1 MFELY
6 KPINNIYTSTIQQ
19 CIPFTTSTQYK
30 NLIVIQEKTSNIDF
44 LLTSHRNTNCDSEK
58 SKKKYFFSITAI
70 PHSQTQFKNQSS
82 SKTKMFKAYVDRNRA
97 KQAVKPQGNN
107 QTGVLYYRVGKNGT
121 ETNFCNGLEVGR
133 TTRLLSL
140 MLSIEML

>member
-1 MFELY
+1 
-6 KPINNIYTSTIQQ
+6 
-19 CIPFTTSTQYK
+19 
-30 NLIVIQEKTSNIDF
+30 
-44 LLTSHRNTNCDSEK
+44 
-58 SKKKYFFSITAI
+58 
-70 PHSQTQFKNQSS
+70 
-82 SKTKMFKAYVDRNRA
+82 MFKAYGDRNRA